1 MRVANF
7 QVAVA
12 FEIEPELILSLGV
25 VDYSKLF
32 SLRRHAGKNL
42 IPQKVLQL
50 KPEFVAAMAK
60 KLAIYFYR
68 IS

>member
-1 MRVANF
+1 M
-7 QVAVA
+7 
-12 FEIEPELILSLGV
+12 
-25 VDYSKLF
+25 DYSKLF